1 MAHHFSTASTVECRH
16 RNSYWINKSRL
27 HSLRN
32 WSQTA
37 PATFQGLTDH
47 MWPVVSILNSAGG
60 DKCGPRAY
68 RAEQSGAGLALKRA
82 VKTPLGCRLE
92 SLGVLLAIYFHFSSF
107 LFMTYRTPSLEPS
120 PHIRP
125 PIQVPRRPPPAPSPL
140 LLLPTTLRE
149 AHLRIHFSA
158 PRAMWM
164 LWMLPFLSFN
174 FLLLSRLVGTFAS
187 LGFHN
192 NSTKGR
198 GKGLDSHQGRS

>member
-1 MAHHFSTASTVECRH
+1 
-16 RNSYWINKSRL
+16 
-27 HSLRN
+27 
-32 WSQTA
+32 
-37 PATFQGLTDH
+37 

-92 SLGVLLAIYFHFSSF
+92 SLGVLLAINFHFSSF

-198 GKGLDSHQGRS
+198 GKGRAEPRPLLIGGYSSLLPRCCLVRTSPRNGSRKLIGQSRGESS